1 MMEIWTIGGGEY
13 IVNVFNA
20 VSAWTG
26 GGGFRSLIR
35 VVMVMGLIYSLLVV
49 AFSLNWHAWLNWFLG
64 ATLMYGALI
73 VPTTTVKVTDRL
85 NPGLAPATV
94 ANVPVGL
101 ALIASVSSRTGDWLT
116 ETAETVFVMPGSLQM
131 SNNGMIYGARL
142 WDRTR
147 EFKIRD
153 PRISANLEEYYKQC
167 LFYDI
172 LLGFESF
179 DAIATSNDILTDM
192 GPGSPAR
199 GMKWI
204 PDAGAPTIVT
214 CQAGYT
220 NLQTGLITYA
230 DTQLEEE
237 GRKMFPGLT
246 PATARAKLVADLPA
260 IANQFHGSSQT
271 AQQIFHQRSLV
282 SAFLEARANLGAA
295 DGDTFAMLRAEEQA
309 RNTYTSIAQ
318 QAMTWVPLLNI
329 VLTVVFYAM
338 FPVIFPLFLIPRTGV
353 SALKGYFTGFFYLA
367 AWGPLYVVLHM
378 FIMDRAS
385 DALNATSPGGIT
397 MAGMAGI
404 DAVNADTATIAG
416 FLMMSIPFLAAGM
429 ARGAMAVSSQAT
441 SMLAPAQSAAEAAAV
456 ERTTGNYS
464 YGNENFMNLSGFNR
478 QSDQWNTAPN
488 YQGGMAR
495 TSYREADGAI
505 TKGFADGSSAFDT
518 SDAISNLAFRPTRTA
533 GFAAEARGVLSEG
546 WGRVEQARQSA
557 SESWG
562 ATASTATELFN
573 SAERYASSSTQ
584 TGSGFNNSLTNMYEA
599 SNAMSNDLQ
608 SRFGMSQSDA
618 DRIAR
623 SSTMTGSADASL
635 GVPGG
640 ALTGVNAKLAAQIA
654 ASASRETGRT
664 VTADEAWSELRGY
677 VERQSSS
684 VQARQAREDFM
695 RETSTAQDSETRGL
709 SQRLGASIT
718 DSRSASLEASQTE
731 DTWRRI
737 SRDVSNAESRGFN
750 LNYNETQEF
759 VRYAEDELQKPEN
772 AVLRDIGWRPNM
784 VAPTAQQ
791 EGVRDIMLGRYM
803 DSRIDRMRDELGLVP
818 DAPRSLGIDGPAIT
832 TGDGVRAWGNAN
844 QARLEG
850 RAPDVNV
857 RASSRDSALADDV
870 AGRVEYGEERIL
882 DGGRDLRQEG
892 VGSYRGASGLRE
904 TVDQR
909 NHASLGRTMPI
920 VSPLMDKID
929 EFTGSFGSGGQP
941 GSGASSLLELP
952 RGQQPLLPVA
962 GAAGSGLG
970 TRVDPISGE
979 RRQHNGLDIP
989 AAAGTPV
996 IARGAGVVSKVEF
1009 QAGGAGNYVVID
1021 HPDGTQSKYF
1031 HMQSR
1036 SPLEEGQS
1044 VSAGQQIG
1052 QVGSTGRSTGPH
1064 LHYELWRDGQP
1075 VDPRRFGFR

>member
-26 GGGFRSLIR
+26 GGGFRSLLR

-49 AFSLNWHAWLNWFLG
+49 AFSLNWRAWLNWFLG

-73 VPTTTVKVTDRL
+73 VPTTTVKITDRL

-101 ALIASVSSRTGDWLT
+101 ALIASVSSRAGDWLT
-116 ETAETVFVMPGSLQM
+116 QTAETVFVMPGALQM

-172 LLGFESF
+172 LLGFKSF

-214 CQAGYT
+214 CQTGYT

-246 PATARAKLVADLPA
+246 PALARAKLVADLPV

-338 FPVIFPLFLIPRTGV
+338 FPVIFPLFLIPRSGV

-385 DALNATSPGGIT
+385 DALNATAPGGIT

-464 YGNENFMNLSGFNR
+464 YGNESFMNLSSFNR
-478 QSDQWNTAPN
+478 QSDQWNTAPS
-488 YQGGMAR
+488 YTGGAAVQS
-495 TSYREADGAI
+495 TVNSNGSF
-505 TKGFADGSSAFDT
+505 TKTMADGSTVFDT
-518 SDAISNLAFRPTRTA
+518 SPAMSRLAFGASLSQFNNAERQQTLSELETA
-533 GFAAEARGVLSEG
+533 RNTLTNERSRAVSLLDRSSSRQTTGVRNSSGSESSSGFRSSENRQSFDNQSFEARDGV
-546 WGRVEQARQSA
+546 
-557 SESWG
+557 SES
-562 ATASTATELFN
+562 
-573 SAERYASSSTQ
+573 ERITSSQGNQQ
-584 TGSGFNNSLTNMYEA
+584 TNT
-599 SNAMSNDLQ
+599 
-608 SRFGMSQSDA
+608 
-618 DRIAR
+618 DRMETTR
-623 SSTMTGSADASL
+623 GGSL
-635 GVPGG
+635 GVGG
-640 ALTGVNAKLAAQIA
+640 TVGRGNSGGRAGRGSGVGLSGNAQAGVSGGRYRTDAVDRGERKDQSQGFDSSTSDNRTNGSNVTQDSGSYSQSGSFSRSEGYSDNSFSRERALEEIRRIDQRIA
-654 ASASRETGRT
+654 AI
-664 VTADEAWSELRGY
+664 DELSTSL
-677 VERQSSS
+677 SNN
-684 VQARQAREDFM
+684 
-695 RETSTAQDSETRGL
+695 TSTR
-709 SQRLGASIT
+709 
-718 DSRSASLEASQTE
+718 
-731 DTWRRI
+731 
-737 SRDVSNAESRGFN
+737 
-750 LNYNETQEF
+750 
-759 VRYAEDELQKPEN
+759 
-772 AVLRDIGWRPNM
+772 
-784 VAPTAQQ
+784 
-791 EGVRDIMLGRYM
+791 
-803 DSRIDRMRDELGLVP
+803 
-818 DAPRSLGIDGPAIT
+818 
-832 TGDGVRAWGNAN
+832 
-844 QARLEG
+844 
-850 RAPDVNV
+850 
-857 RASSRDSALADDV
+857 
-870 AGRVEYGEERIL
+870 
-882 DGGRDLRQEG
+882 EG
-892 VGSYRGASGLRE
+892 VGSNVNFDMSQIVASRYQDKAAEMGITAPSLARTDYSPQEQAAYEVVARE
-904 TVDQR
+904 IIRDYYDQR
-909 NHASLGRTMPI
+909 TAPYRDLIPDKGSVVGNVSGPGEFSEASLRAGGPSRPQGGRRN
-920 VSPLMDKID
+920 LA
-929 EFTGSFGSGGQP
+929 EGSRD
-941 GSGASSLLELP
+941 SSIGD
-952 RGQQPLLPVA
+952 R
-962 GAAGSGLG
+962 
-970 TRVDPISGE
+970 ISEGNERLGE
-979 RRQHNGLDIP
+979 RYETNGSRYGDRRRQFDED
-989 AAAGTPV
+989 
-996 IARGAGVVSKVEF
+996 RGGR
-1009 QAGGAGNYVVID
+1009 GGADDRFNERFYD
-1021 HPDGTQSKYF
+1021 
-1031 HMQSR
+1031 
-1036 SPLEEGQS
+1036 
-1044 VSAGQQIG
+1044 
-1052 QVGSTGRSTGPH
+1052 
-1064 LHYELWRDGQP
+1064 RDQRERNA
-1075 VDPRRFGFR
+1075 VQRRLRGDKD

>member
-26 GGGFRSLIR
+26 GGGFRSLLR

-49 AFSLNWHAWLNWFLG
+49 AFSLNWRAWLNWFLG

-73 VPTTTVKVTDRL
+73 VPTTTVKITDRL

-101 ALIASVSSRTGDWLT
+101 ALIASVSSRAGDWLT
-116 ETAETVFVMPGSLQM
+116 QTAETVFVMPGALQM

-172 LLGFESF
+172 LLGFKSF

-214 CQAGYT
+214 CQTGYT

-246 PATARAKLVADLPA
+246 PALARAKLVADLPV

-338 FPVIFPLFLIPRTGV
+338 FPVIFPLFLIPRSGV

-385 DALNATSPGGIT
+385 DALNATAPGGIT

-464 YGNENFMNLSGFNR
+464 YGNESFMNLSSFNR
-478 QSDQWNTAPN
+478 QSDQWNTAPS
-488 YQGGMAR
+488 YTGGAAVQS
-495 TSYREADGAI
+495 TVNSNGSF
-505 TKGFADGSSAFDT
+505 TKTMADGSTVFDT
-518 SDAISNLAFRPTRTA
+518 SPAMSRLAFGASLSQFNNAERQQTLSELETVRNTLTNERSRA
-533 GFAAEARGVLSEG
+533 VSLLDRSSSRQTTGVRNSSGSESSSGFRSSENRQSFDNQSFEARDGV
-546 WGRVEQARQSA
+546 
-557 SESWG
+557 SES
-562 ATASTATELFN
+562 
-573 SAERYASSSTQ
+573 ERITSSQGNQQ
-584 TGSGFNNSLTNMYEA
+584 TNT
-599 SNAMSNDLQ
+599 
-608 SRFGMSQSDA
+608 
-618 DRIAR
+618 DRMETTR
-623 SSTMTGSADASL
+623 GGSL
-635 GVPGG
+635 GVGG
-640 ALTGVNAKLAAQIA
+640 TVGRGNSGGRAGRGSGVGLSGNAQAGVSGGRYRTDAVDRGERKDQSQGFDSSTSDNRTNGSNVTQDSGSYSQSGSFSRSEGYSDNSFSRERALEEIRRIDQRIA
-654 ASASRETGRT
+654 AI
-664 VTADEAWSELRGY
+664 DELSTSL
-677 VERQSSS
+677 SNN
-684 VQARQAREDFM
+684 
-695 RETSTAQDSETRGL
+695 TSTR
-709 SQRLGASIT
+709 
-718 DSRSASLEASQTE
+718 
-731 DTWRRI
+731 
-737 SRDVSNAESRGFN
+737 
-750 LNYNETQEF
+750 
-759 VRYAEDELQKPEN
+759 
-772 AVLRDIGWRPNM
+772 
-784 VAPTAQQ
+784 
-791 EGVRDIMLGRYM
+791 
-803 DSRIDRMRDELGLVP
+803 
-818 DAPRSLGIDGPAIT
+818 
-832 TGDGVRAWGNAN
+832 
-844 QARLEG
+844 
-850 RAPDVNV
+850 
-857 RASSRDSALADDV
+857 
-870 AGRVEYGEERIL
+870 
-882 DGGRDLRQEG
+882 EG
-892 VGSYRGASGLRE
+892 VGSNVNFDMSQIVASRYQDKAAEMGITAPSLARTDYSPQEQAAYEVVARE
-904 TVDQR
+904 IIRDYYDQR
-909 NHASLGRTMPI
+909 TAPYRDLIPDKGSVVGNVSGPGEFSEASLRAGGPSRPQGGRRN
-920 VSPLMDKID
+920 LA
-929 EFTGSFGSGGQP
+929 EGSRD
-941 GSGASSLLELP
+941 SSIGD
-952 RGQQPLLPVA
+952 R
-962 GAAGSGLG
+962 
-970 TRVDPISGE
+970 ISEGNERLGE
-979 RRQHNGLDIP
+979 RYETNGSRYGDRRRQFDED
-989 AAAGTPV
+989 
-996 IARGAGVVSKVEF
+996 RGGR
-1009 QAGGAGNYVVID
+1009 GGADDRFNERFYD
-1021 HPDGTQSKYF
+1021 
-1031 HMQSR
+1031 
-1036 SPLEEGQS
+1036 
-1044 VSAGQQIG
+1044 
-1052 QVGSTGRSTGPH
+1052 
-1064 LHYELWRDGQP
+1064 RDQRERNA
-1075 VDPRRFGFR
+1075 VQRRLRGDKD